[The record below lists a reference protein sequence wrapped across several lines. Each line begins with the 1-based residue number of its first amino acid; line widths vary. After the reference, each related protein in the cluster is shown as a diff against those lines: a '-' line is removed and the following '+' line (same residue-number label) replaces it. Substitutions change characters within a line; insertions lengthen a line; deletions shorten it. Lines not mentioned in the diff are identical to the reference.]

1 MDAEIAV
8 FQALRSLCAGRVY
21 PDHLPADVAYPC
33 IRYSQVGGQAD
44 SDNCGTTLT
53 PRIQLDVYADTAQ
66 ARQQLSGAAQAA
78 MAAML
83 AGEAVLQ
90 AAPIH
95 SFDFEVKRYRATL
108 DYLIF

>member
-1 MDAEIAV
+1 MDAE
-8 FQALRSLCAGRVY
+8 ALIYAALGHLCGARVY

-33 IRYSQVGGQAD
+33 IRYIQVGGQAD
-44 SDNCGTTLT
+44 SDNCGVSLS
-53 PRIQLDVYADTAQ
+53 PRIQIDVYADTVAG
-66 ARQQLSGAAQAA
+66 RRQLSAAVRDALVELVQA
-78 MAAML
+78 
-83 AGEAVLQ
+83 EAVLQ